1 MVLDRLIELERRM
14 LRLENHP
21 PIAESL
27 RNADEEAATAHAA
40 AIEKPKHD
48 AEVEAAKAEADR
60 LDAEAKAAEK
70 A

>member
-27 RNADEEAATAHAA
+27 RMADEEAAKAHAA
-40 AIEKPKHD
+40 AAEEAAH
-48 AEVEAAKAEADR
+48 AVEVEKVTAA
-60 LDAEAKAAEK
+60 AAEQ
-70 A
+70 AQE